1 MSSAPRGLALIVAV
15 SRNGVIGRDGDLP
28 WHIPED
34 LKHFRRNTVGHCIIM
49 GRKTWDSIGRPLPKR
64 RSIVVT
70 RQRDLVIE
78 GADVVHSLGEALE
91 LAWQSD
97 SEPRVIGG
105 ATLYAAAFPKATR
118 LILTEVQRDVDGDT
132 YFPQWS
138 PEQWQ
143 EVSCQ
148 TGTTPGVVF
157 RELERPGPC
166 GPPSD

>member
-1 MSSAPRGLALIVAV
+1 MSEVRGLALIVAV

-28 WHIPED
+28 WSIPED

-70 RQRDLVIE
+70 RQRGLAIE
-78 GADVVHSLGEALE
+78 GADVVHSLDEALK
-91 LAWQSD
+91 LAWQFD

-105 ATLYAAAFPKATR
+105 ATLYAAAFPRATR

-132 YFPQWS
+132 YFPKWF

-143 EVSCQ
+143 EISRQV
-148 TGTTPGVVF
+148 GATPGVLF
-157 RELERPGPC
+157 RELQRPDPC
-166 GPPSD
+166 SPPSD